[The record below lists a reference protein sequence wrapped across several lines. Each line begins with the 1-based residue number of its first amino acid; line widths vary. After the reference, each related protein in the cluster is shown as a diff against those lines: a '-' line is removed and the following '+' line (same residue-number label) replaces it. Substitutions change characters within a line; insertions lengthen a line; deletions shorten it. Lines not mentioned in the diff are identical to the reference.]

1 MVNLF
6 GWLGIEG
13 DKIIM
18 HNFEYVP
25 KEEWKPVKDE
35 LSEIIQKLQDEVRD
49 CFTFQYRFVGS
60 SARNMITRDSKSNT
74 GYDFDVNIEVDDP
87 DENYSAKE
95 IRNILREG
103 LNRVTNPY
111 GYPFY
116 GYDNAEDST
125 RVLTIKVKDRTNS
138 RILYSCDF
146 CIVYNCPDG
155 RQQYI
160 RYNKKQGSYSWEYQ
174 PKGFYDL
181 PAKIKYIKNC
191 DCWQQVRD
199 LYIVKKN
206 MNTDNN
212 KKSRSIFAETVQEVC
227 QKNGYY
233 HK

>member
-1 MVNLF
+1 
-6 GWLGIEG
+6 
-13 DKIIM
+13 M

-95 IRNILREG
+95 VRNILREG

-116 GYDNAEDST
+116 RYD
-125 RVLTIKVKDRTNS
+125 
-138 RILYSCDF
+138 Y
-146 CIVYNCPDG
+146 
-155 RQQYI
+155 
-160 RYNKKQGSYSWEYQ
+160 
-174 PKGFYDL
+174 
-181 PAKIKYIKNC
+181 
-191 DCWQQVRD
+191 
-199 LYIVKKN
+199 
-206 MNTDNN
+206 
-212 KKSRSIFAETVQEVC
+212 
-227 QKNGYY
+227 
-233 HK
+233 

>member
-1 MVNLF
+1 
-6 GWLGIEG
+6 
-13 DKIIM
+13 M

-25 KEEWKPVKDE
+25 KKEWEPVRDE
-35 LSEIIQKLQDEVRD
+35 LLKIIQKLQDEVKHD
-49 CFTFQYRFVGS
+49 FIFKFHFVGS
-60 SARNMITRDSKSNT
+60 SARNMRTRDSKSNT

-116 GYDNAEDST
+116 RYDYTEDST

-146 CIVYNCPDG
+146 CIINNCPDG
-155 RQQYI
+155 LQQYI
-160 RYNKKQGSYSWEYQ
+160 RYNKKQQSYSWEYQ

-181 PAKIKYIKNC
+181 PAKIKYIKNRH
-191 DCWQQVRD
+191 CWQQVRD